1 MRRFSTGTSLAAW
14 KASVANAFRPRM
26 SAVIQPTQD
35 SEEPLHVRA
44 IATRLPDLEHWKAQ
58 VKCQAG
64 CPVATDAGRYVQL
77 IAEGREED
85 AFLVARAPNPFAS
98 VCGRVCAAPC
108 EDACRRGSVD
118 APISIRALKRF
129 VTEKYGV
136 ESVHP
141 DTQDRLRG
149 ELVSEG
155 NRYAGHLPVHPISG
169 APAGGATA
177 KRRVAVIGA
186 GPAGLS
192 AAHDLALLG
201 YSVIV
206 FEAAEEPGGMMR
218 FGSFEYRLPRTL
230 IRSEIDRIA
239 GLGVA
244 IRLGH
249 PLAEGFGL
257 KELRA
262 EGYESVFLSVGV
274 SKGRDLRV
282 PGVELDGVVK
292 AVDYLL
298 NVNRGY
304 RMDLGRRVVV
314 IGGGFVAFDA
324 ARTALRLSR
333 EEAAAAPGHSVDR
346 KVPSEDGSDDLLS
359 SEGDARLKEAFDSA
373 RAALRG
379 GASEVTIVSLETF
392 DEMPVLKTTQGHEEF
407 EEAKKEGI
415 SFKTRLGPRAF
426 RGNGRLSAIE
436 LKRVLSVFDENG
448 RFAPAYEES
457 EVTTLEADGC
467 ILAIGQSPDL
477 AFLRPEDGVTL
488 TPGGT
493 IRVDPETLATSAPG
507 VFAGGDVAFGP
518 RNLIEAVAYGKRA
531 AGSMHRYLSRE
542 AARIETELAIEKIPT
557 SRYRMIAGFEI
568 LDREAPPTLD
578 LSRRTGISEVEIG
591 YGEEEA
597 RRQAAR
603 CLICHVQTMYDPEK
617 CVLCSRCVDVCP
629 EYCLALVPFEE
640 LDLPEEEKRA
650 LAGRAEA
657 VDGLPLS
664 AMVKDDERCIRC
676 GLCAIRCPTDAM
688 TMERFSITE
697 RFAAAAG

>member
-1 MRRFSTGTSLAAW
+1 M
-14 KASVANAFRPRM
+14 
-26 SAVIQPTQD
+26 AVTVQF
-35 SEEPLHVRA
+35 
-44 IATRLPDLEHWKAQ
+44 PDLSHWKAQ
-58 VKCQAG
+58 VKCQMG

-77 IAEGREED
+77 IAEKRDEE
-85 AFLVARAPNPFAS
+85 AYLVARAPNPFAS

-108 EDACRRGSVD
+108 EDACRRGSID

-141 DTQDRLRG
+141 DTQDRLRE

-169 APAGGATA
+169 AHSGATTA

-201 YSVIV
+201 YSVTV

-218 FGSFEYRLPRTL
+218 FGIPEYRLPRTL

-239 GLGVA
+239 GLGVD
-244 IRLGH
+244 IRLGS
-249 PLAEGFGL
+249 PLTEGFGL
-257 KELRA
+257 TELRA

-333 EEAAAAPGHSVDR
+333 EEEAAFAGGSGDQKAPREGRPGDLSV
-346 KVPSEDGSDDLLS
+346 P
-359 SEGDARLKEAFDSA
+359 EGDARLKEAFDSA

-407 EEAKKEGI
+407 EEARKEGI
-415 SFKTRLGPRAF
+415 NFQTRLGPRAF

-436 LKRVLSVFDENG
+436 LKRVLSVFDASG
-448 RFAPAYEES
+448 RFAPAYDEND
-457 EVTTLEADGC
+457 VTTLEADGC
-467 ILAIGQSPDL
+467 ILAIGQSADL
-477 AFLRPEDGVTL
+477 AFLKSGDGVAL

-493 IRVDPETLATSAPG
+493 IRVDPDTLATSAPG

-518 RNLIEAVAYGKRA
+518 RNLIEAVANGKRA
-531 AGSMHRYLSRE
+531 ARSMHRYLSGE
-542 AARIETELAIEKIPT
+542 AAAVSARLDIEKIPT
-557 SRYRMIAGFEI
+557 PLYRMIAGFEVF
-568 LDREAPPTLD
+568 DREAPPTLD
-578 LSRRTGISEVEIG
+578 VGRRTGIAEVETG
-591 YGEEEA
+591 YGEKEA
-597 RRQAAR
+597 WRQAAR
-603 CLICHVQTMYDPEK
+603 CLICHVQTIYDPEK
-617 CVLCSRCVDVCP
+617 CVLCSRCVDICP
-629 EYCLALVPFEE
+629 EYCLAIVPLEE
-640 LDLPEEEKRA
+640 LDLPEEERRELSA
-650 LAGRAEA
+650 RAEGN
-657 VDGLPLS
+657 GLPLS
-664 AMVKDDERCIRC
+664 AMIKDDEKCIRC

-688 TMERFSITE
+688 TMERFAITE
-697 RFAAAAG
+697 RFAAAAAPASNS